1 MAEDMEKEPRYT
13 EHPLYKQAMAHF
25 EAKEWEDT
33 ISLFS
38 QLADEFPDDQ
48 GLQQI
53 LADLRL
59 KASLP
64 REESRGGRIE
74 MRRVARAFLLVLGV
88 IAVIALLAGASYR
101 IYTNWLL
108 PARAV
113 RDQVTHL
120 RDLHGL
126 ARGYM
131 AAGDYVKAADLY
143 KEILSQVPDDSTA
156 ASGLE
161 RAEELQELAVAYDK
175 ALELTREER
184 WEEALEAW
192 QAILAMDSNFRDV
205 KHWTA
210 FVEEQTLLGSL
221 FNDAEAR
228 YESKDWSGAMEI
240 LEQVRSQNANYRR
253 QDVEVFLVGSLV
265 NLAKEILNEA
275 PNPAEVYTQV
285 MELFD
290 RAIKITP
297 QDESVLTERAVAE
310 AYLQGFARFQ
320 EEDWEGAVE
329 GLRFAY
335 EHDPGYAAGKVVELL
350 YQANIYCGDKRAEAG
365 DFQGALACYQAA
377 TALPVDD
384 PSEANAKYAAL
395 LPKLTPSPTP
405 KPRAPTAT
413 PGPKPTSTP
422 TPTPT
427 STPSPYTFDYLPWLT
442 QELDG
447 PGCQSPSIKGRV
459 VDAAGNGLPGM
470 WVRLQWWSWDDY
482 RDTDYEGNFGFAPL
496 GPENYH
502 KPVLFLLTVVPSKGN
517 PTPLSPTVTL
527 NCQGCLIN
535 DLFTDVTFK
544 ARQ

>member
-1 MAEDMEKEPRYT
+1 MEKEPRYT

-25 EAKEWEDT
+25 EAEEWEDA

-48 GLQQI
+48 SLKQI

-64 REESRGGRIE
+64 REESRRGRIE

-88 IAVIALLAGASYR
+88 IALIALLAGASYR

-108 PARAV
+108 PARAL

-131 AAGDYVKAADLY
+131 AAGDYAKAADLY
-143 KEILSQVPDDSTA
+143 KEILSQEPDDSTA
-156 ASGLE
+156 AAGLE
-161 RAEELQELAVAYDK
+161 RAEELQELAIAYDK
-175 ALELTREER
+175 ALELTREEK
-184 WEEALEAW
+184 WDEALEAW
-192 QAILAMDSNFRDV
+192 QAILTVDSNFRDV

-221 FNDAEAR
+221 FSDAEAR
-228 YESKDWSGAMEI
+228 YESEDWSGAIEI
-240 LEQVRSQNANYRR
+240 LEQVRGQNANYRR
-253 QDVEVFLVGSLV
+253 SDVEVLLVDSLV
-265 NLAKEILNEA
+265 NLAKEMLSEA
-275 PNPAEVYTQV
+275 PNPADVYNQT

-290 RAIKITP
+290 KAIKIRP
-297 QDESVLTERAVAE
+297 QDESVLAERAVAE
-310 AYLQGFARFQ
+310 AYSQGFARFQ
-320 EEDWEGAVE
+320 EGDWEGAVE

-350 YQANIYCGDKRAEAG
+350 YLANIYCGDKRAETG

-384 PSEANAKYAAL
+384 PSEANTKYAAL
-395 LPKLTPSPTP
+395 IPKLTPSPTP
-405 KPRAPTAT
+405 KPRGPTPT

-442 QELDG
+442 QELDR
-447 PGCQSPSIKGRV
+447 PGCQAPSIEGRV
-459 VDAAGNGLPGM
+459 VDAAGVGLPGR
-470 WVRLQWWSWDDY
+470 WVRLQWWDRHDDRVTGY
-482 RDTDYEGNFGFAPL
+482 SGEFGFAPL

-502 KPVLFLLTVVPSKGN
+502 KSVPFLITVIRSPSD

-527 NCQGCLIN
+527 VFPGCSIH
-535 DLFTDVTFK
+535 DGFTNITFK